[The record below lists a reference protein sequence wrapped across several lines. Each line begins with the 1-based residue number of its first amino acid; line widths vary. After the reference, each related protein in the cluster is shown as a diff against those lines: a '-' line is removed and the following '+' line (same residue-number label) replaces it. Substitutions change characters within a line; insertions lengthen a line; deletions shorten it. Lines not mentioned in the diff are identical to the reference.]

1 MRRSRFAIVA
11 ALALASAPAEALLPG
26 DFTVR
31 TTRDLLGLC
40 SVDEEDLLHRVARGF
55 CLGYLDAVWDYHQ
68 ALTAGPGFA
77 VIACPGP
84 EVTRD
89 QVADAL
95 IDWADAE
102 SKTLDTEAPVE
113 GVMRAMARKWPCARQ

>member
-11 ALALASAPAEALLPG
+11 ALALMSAPAGALLPG
-26 DFTVR
+26 DLTVR
-31 TTRDLLGLC
+31 TTRDLFKLC
-40 SVDEEDLLHRVARGF
+40 SVDEADLLHRVARGF

-77 VIACPGP
+77 AIACPGP

-95 IDWADAE
+95 IDWAEAE
-102 SKTLDTEAPVE
+102 SDTLDTEEPVQ
-113 GVMRAMARKWPCARQ
+113 GVMRAMARKWPCSD